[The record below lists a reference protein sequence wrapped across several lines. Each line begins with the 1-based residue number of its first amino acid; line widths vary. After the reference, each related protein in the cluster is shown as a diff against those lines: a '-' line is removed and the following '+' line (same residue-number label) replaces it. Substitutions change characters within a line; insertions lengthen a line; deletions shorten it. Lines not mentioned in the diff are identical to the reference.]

1 MDLSIILPIMAALG
15 VGGWIG
21 SLITNWMTV
30 RRETTARGI
39 AFRKQQLEQFYGP
52 LLAMHKE
59 ILARSEL
66 RVKLERAVD
75 QMHLS
80 SMVHAGPHR
89 IAEASDANMPIILAN
104 IDDQNKTLRDVLMPR
119 YQEMILVFREKMWL
133 VGRVN

>member
-1 MDLSIILPIMAALG
+1 MDLSIILPIMAAAWSRRLD
-15 VGGWIG
+15 W

-89 IAEASDANMPIILAN
+89 IAEASDANMPIILRTSTT
-104 IDDQNKTLRDVLMPR
+104 QNKTLRDVLMPR
-119 YQEMILVFREKMWL
+119 YQERY
-133 VGRVN
+133 